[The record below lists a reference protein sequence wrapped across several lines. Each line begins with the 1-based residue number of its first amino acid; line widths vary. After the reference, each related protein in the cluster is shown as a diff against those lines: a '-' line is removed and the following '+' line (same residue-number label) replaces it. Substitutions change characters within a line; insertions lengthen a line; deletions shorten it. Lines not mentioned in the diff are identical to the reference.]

1 MATLQDLID
10 EYSSDLDDQET
21 PYLWSSADLLRYIN
35 KAIEILCEK
44 GLLISDASTA
54 AVCTMSLS
62 LLGGQSYTKHPKII
76 QVREIYLT
84 GYTTPIIK
92 KTLSWLG
99 AHWPTWRSATAG
111 KPLVFIEDYESGK
124 VTFIPAPDQA
134 YTANLSVFRYV
145 LTDLSL
151 SSLIASPEIHTRWHK
166 YIKKG
171 VLYQAYSKD
180 DSEGYDPDRALKYE
194 KEFMA
199 DCSQAAFEAYK
210 LSYSS
215 QTVNPHLGFM

>member
-1 MATLQDLID
+1 MTFQQILD
-10 EYSSDLDDQET
+10 EIRSALDDTEV
-21 PYLWSSADLLRYIN
+21 PYLWPDTDLLHYTN
-35 KAIEILCEK
+35 KAIEILTEK

-62 LLGGQSYTKHPKII
+62 LLGGRSYTKHPKII
-76 QVREIYLT
+76 QVREIYFA
-84 GYTTPIIK
+84 GYTLPIHK
-92 KTLSWLG
+92 VTLSYLA

-111 KPLVFIEDYESGK
+111 KPLVFTEDYESGK
-124 VTFIPAPDQA
+124 VTFIPAPGVS
-134 YTANLSVFRYV
+134 YTANLSVFRYA

-151 SSLIASPEIHTRWHK
+151 SVLGASPEIHTRWHK

-180 DSEGYDPDRALKYE
+180 DSEGYDLERAIKYE
-194 KEFMA
+194 KEFLA

-210 LSYSS
+210 SSYSS
-215 QTVNPHLGFM
+215 QTASPHLGFM